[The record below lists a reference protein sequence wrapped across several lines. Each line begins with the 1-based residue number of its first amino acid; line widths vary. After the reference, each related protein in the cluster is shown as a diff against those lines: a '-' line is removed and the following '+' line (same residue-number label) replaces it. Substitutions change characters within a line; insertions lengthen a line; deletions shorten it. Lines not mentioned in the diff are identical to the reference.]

1 MASAASQQF
10 AGSMDSYALSMYE
23 HTRSLM
29 AAAHIPYGS
38 PASLLLATSPG
49 SPGAPAVAGTSSG
62 GAGKGLGLKP
72 GNGSLP
78 RFADESC
85 PTTSITPRPVAA
97 NRNLQRDRNN
107 KSAGCLETASYAT
120 LLSA

>member
-1 MASAASQQF
+1 MSAPIPRPSSTTTGSSDSMASTASQQF
-10 AGSMDSYALSMYE
+10 TGSMDSYALSMYE

-62 GAGKGLGLKP
+62 GVGNGLKP

-78 RFADESC
+78 RMES
-85 PTTSITPRPVAA
+85 S
-97 NRNLQRDRNN
+97 
-107 KSAGCLETASYAT
+107 
-120 LLSA
+120 